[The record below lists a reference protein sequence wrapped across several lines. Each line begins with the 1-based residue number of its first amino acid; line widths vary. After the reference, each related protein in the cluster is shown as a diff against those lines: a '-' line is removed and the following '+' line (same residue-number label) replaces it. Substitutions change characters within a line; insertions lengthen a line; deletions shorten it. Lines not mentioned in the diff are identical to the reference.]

1 MRPSVHSEWRFYLYT
16 LCVRVPEECQ
26 LEERNNVKQC
36 LPRAFT
42 STNGSIHHET
52 LSPCCWSVWAASAS
66 SLQQG
71 TCVKN
76 YILVDYFNLLIQNT
90 LEIEIY
96 SNYEKFR
103 WCINCSR
110 IFVQIYGP
118 STIYNIIFNRW

>member
-1 MRPSVHSEWRFYLYT
+1 ME
-16 LCVRVPEECQ
+16 
-26 LEERNNVKQC
+26 
-36 LPRAFT
+36 AFT
-42 STNGSIHHET
+42 TR
-52 LSPCCWSVWAASAS
+52 LCLRAADQYERLLQAHFNKVRAS
-66 SLQQG
+66 KITFLLI
-71 TCVKN
+71 
-76 YILVDYFNLLIQNT
+76 ILIILIQNT